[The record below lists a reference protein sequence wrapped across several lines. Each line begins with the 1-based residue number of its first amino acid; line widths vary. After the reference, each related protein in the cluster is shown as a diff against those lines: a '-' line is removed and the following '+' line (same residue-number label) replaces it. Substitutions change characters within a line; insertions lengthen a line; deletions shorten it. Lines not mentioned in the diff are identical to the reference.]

1 MQYTHFTLAYWC
13 LLVAAVIPYLC
24 AGVAKFGGAPATD
37 GPYDNANPRAWLAR
51 QTSWRARA
59 NNAQA
64 NAFESLPFFMAA
76 VIVAHQLGANQGYV
90 DILAFFY
97 VLLRVA
103 YSMAYIAGVDKI
115 RSGIWIAAFFVNV
128 AILLIG
134 YR

>member
-1 MQYTHFTLAYWC
+1 MQSVHFSLAYWC
-13 LLVAAVIPYLC
+13 LLLAALIPYIC
-24 AGVAKFGGAPATD
+24 AGVAKFGGVPAE
-37 GPYDNANPRAWLAR
+37 GGAYDNDLPRAWLAK
-51 QTSWRARA
+51 QTGWRARA
-59 NNAQA
+59 NSAQA

-76 VIVAHQLGANQGYV
+76 VIVAHQLGANQGRL

-115 RSGIWIAAFFVNV
+115 RSAIWVAGLFINV
-128 AILLIG
+128 AILFIG